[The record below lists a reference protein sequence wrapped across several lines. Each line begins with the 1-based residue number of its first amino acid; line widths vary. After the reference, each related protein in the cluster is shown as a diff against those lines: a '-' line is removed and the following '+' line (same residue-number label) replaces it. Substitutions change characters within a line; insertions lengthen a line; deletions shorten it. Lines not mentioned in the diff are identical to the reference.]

1 MEMETDTKNI
11 KLRVQETLDELFS
24 ERLIPFALTAHKVNA
39 DGPGEYVV
47 PFYDSRIHSFSFSW
61 SADGSFK
68 EIVRAAVLDRV
79 NRMSGSS
86 GSLTLKTLLRGAKSL
101 TTTSGWGAP

>member
-39 DGPGEYVV
+39 DGTGEYVV
-47 PFYDSRIHSFSFSW
+47 PFYDSRIHSVSFSW
-61 SADGSFK
+61 RAGGSFK

-79 NRMSGSS
+79 NLMSGSS
-86 GSLTLKTLLRGAKSL
+86 GSLTLKTLFGERSH
-101 TTTSGWGAP
+101 